1 MESYSLITLK
11 TQNPPQLRPI
21 MGSLWKSIPNSKP
34 ETHPPF
40 HHNEVWS
47 SRLENSNLMDFII
60 IKQCKE
66 TFVKMQSI
74 QELRCCAVDMDY
86 PQLLGRPK
94 LLKQLRCADI
104 IRLHRLAQARGQ
116 PGFKGCGSDG
126 PWLSS
131 SSHVWNWIL
140 GWKFCRWCMMHL

>member
-1 MESYSLITLK
+1 MERYSFTLK

-40 HHNEVWS
+40 HHNELWS

-60 IKQCKE
+60 LKQCKE

-74 QELRCCAVDMDY
+74 QELLCCAVDMDY

-104 IRLHRLAQARGQ
+104 IRLHRLAQARGSQ
-116 PGFKGCGSDG
+116 ASKGAAATGHGCLQVHMSETGFLDE
-126 PWLSS
+126 SS
-131 SSHVWNWIL
+131 VDDA
-140 GWKFCRWCMMHL
+140 WCIYK